1 MLYGFSHYDQGR
13 LFCLDPKTGEVLW
26 QGPGRTGENVMFL
39 SIPGHVVALVSDG
52 ELKIIAATGDR
63 FETYVIPGKAGSGS
77 VELNGATAR
86 LGQAGDRVIIFAFA
100 RIPESQASAF
110 SPRIVQL
117 DENNRVIRRNFAD
130 AA

>member
-1 MLYGFSHYDQGR
+1 MDVYLLKSKIHRAAVTGVDMDYEGSIVVDVDLMEEVRLYAYE
-13 LFCLDPKTGEVLW
+13 KVL
-26 QGPGRTGENVMFL
+26 
-39 SIPGHVVALVSDG
+39 VAN
-52 ELKIIAATGDR
+52 IATGDR

-77 VELNGATAR
+77 IELNGATAR
-86 LGQAGDRVIIFAFA
+86 LGQVGDRVIIFAFA
-100 RIPESQASAF
+100 RIPESEASAY